1 MSDFFL
7 EILRAIIV
15 GGIFIYLWIAGRKE
29 EIYRQEGWSL
39 ILAGFGLIFFG
50 MIIDITDNFSTLNQ
64 YILIGDTP
72 YQAFVEKVVGFLF
85 GFILLTIGFW
95 KWMPTVIKL
104 REAEKALK
112 KSHDDLE
119 SMVDRRTA
127 ELKLINQELQQEID
141 DRKRVEEELNKYREN
156 LEIIVE
162 KRTQEL
168 RKVQKELIGKALDA
182 GRAQSSAMVLHNIG
196 NAITPMKVQ
205 VEALKNQETGQI
217 FKYMKNCL
225 LELDANKDDLKRYV
239 TEDPRGREV
248 FSYFGNLV
256 QSADEY
262 RTENK
267 DRFENLDRALSY
279 VAEILSLQQAYAVGK
294 QESRQMVYLNAL
306 IEDAICMQHGA
317 LERRKIT
324 IVKHLDKSIPRLVI
338 DKNRLIQVINN
349 LIKNSYEAIDALE
362 HENREKTI
370 AFKTFS
376 DKRQAGFEIADSG
389 IGIEEEQFN
398 SAFEIGKSSKGSS
411 GFGLYYCKM
420 FVEDNNGQLI
430 FNSPGKGKGA
440 VVRVAFEQQRL
451 APDS

>member
-1 MSDFFL
+1 
-7 EILRAIIV
+7 
-15 GGIFIYLWIAGRKE
+15 
-29 EIYRQEGWSL
+29 
-39 ILAGFGLIFFG
+39 
-50 MIIDITDNFSTLNQ
+50 
-64 YILIGDTP
+64 
-72 YQAFVEKVVGFLF
+72 
-85 GFILLTIGFW
+85 
-95 KWMPTVIKL
+95 MPTVIRL

-119 SMVDRRTA
+119 SKVDRRTA

-141 DRKRVEEELNKYREN
+141 DRKRVEEELNKYRED

-162 KRTQEL
+162 KRTQDL
-168 RKVQKELIGKALDA
+168 RKAQKELIGKALDA

-279 VAEILSLQQAYAVGK
+279 VAE
-294 QESRQMVYLNAL
+294 

-430 FNSPGKGKGA
+430 FNSPGKGKTSTLAEKGQIECFSSKSENGKGGEY
-440 VVRVAFEQQRL
+440 RRSIWCCFIFEKERKK
-451 APDS
+451 

>member
-1 MSDFFL
+1 MSDLFL
-7 EILRAIIV
+7 EVLRAIIV

-50 MIIDITDNFSTLNQ
+50 MIIDITDNFPTLNH

-119 SMVDRRTA
+119 SKVDRRTA

-162 KRTQEL
+162 KRTQDL
-168 RKVQKELIGKALDA
+168 RKAQKELIGKALDA

-217 FKYMKNCL
+217 FKYMKNCF

-239 TEDPRGREV
+239 LEDPRGREV

-256 QSADEY
+256 YSADEY
-262 RTENK
+262 GTENK

-317 LERRKIT
+317 LERRRIT
-324 IVKHLDKSIPRLVI
+324 IVKHLDKNNPRLVI
-338 DKNRLIQVINN
+338 DQNRLMQVINN
-349 LIKNSYEAIDALE
+349 LIKNSYEAIDAL
-362 HENREKTI
+362 R
-370 AFKTFS
+370 S
-376 DKRQAGFEIADSG
+376 
-389 IGIEEEQFN
+389 
-398 SAFEIGKSSKGSS
+398 
-411 GFGLYYCKM
+411 
-420 FVEDNNGQLI
+420 
-430 FNSPGKGKGA
+430 
-440 VVRVAFEQQRL
+440 
-451 APDS
+451 

>member
-50 MIIDITDNFSTLNQ
+50 MTIDITDNFPALNHFV
-64 YILIGDTP
+64 LIGDTP

-95 KWMPTVIKL
+95 KWMPTVIRL

-119 SMVDRRTA
+119 SKVDRRTA

-162 KRTQEL
+162 KRTQDL
-168 RKVQKELIGKALDA
+168 RKAQKELIGKALDA

-217 FKYMKNCL
+217 FKYMKNCF

-239 TEDPRGREV
+239 LEDPRGREV

-279 VAEILSLQQAYAVGK
+279 VAEILSLQQTYAVGK

-306 IEDAICMQHGA
+306 IEDAICMQHSA
-317 LERRKIT
+317 LERQRIT
-324 IVKHLDKSIPRLVI
+324 IVKHLDKNNPRLVI
-338 DKNRLIQVINN
+338 DQNRLMQVVNN
-349 LIKNSYEAIDALE
+349 LIKNSYEAIDALNYE
-362 HENREKTI
+362 DNEKTI
-370 AFKTFS
+370 TFKTFS
-376 DKRQAGFEIADSG
+376 DKRQAGFEIADDG
-389 IGIEEEQFN
+389 IGIEEERLN
-398 SAFEIGKSSKGSS
+398 RALEIGKSSKGSS

-430 FNSPGKGKGA
+430 FNSTGKGKGA
-440 VVRVAFEQQRL
+440 VVRVTFDQQEM
-451 APDS
+451 APYS

>member
-1 MSDFFL
+1 MSDLFL

-29 EIYRQEGWSL
+29 EIHRQEGWSL
-39 ILAGFGLIFFG
+39 ILGGFGLIFFG
-50 MIIDITDNFSTLNQ
+50 MTIDITDNFPALNHFV
-64 YILIGDTP
+64 LIGDTP
-72 YQAFVEKVVGFLF
+72 YQAFVEKVVGYLF

-95 KWMPTVIKL
+95 KWMPTVIMIK
-104 REAEKALK
+104 EAEKALK
-112 KSHDDLE
+112 KSHNDLE
-119 SMVDRRTA
+119 SKVDKRTA

-141 DRKRVEEELNKYREN
+141 DRKRVEKELNKYREN
-156 LEIIVE
+156 LEKIVE
-162 KRTQEL
+162 KRTQDL
-168 RKVQKELIGKALDA
+168 QKAQKELIGKALDA
-182 GRAQSSAMVLHNIG
+182 GRAQSSAMVMHNIG

-205 VEALKNQETGQI
+205 VEALKNQELGQI
-217 FKYMKNCL
+217 FKYMKNCF

-267 DRFENLDRALSY
+267 DRFENLDHALSY

-317 LERRKIT
+317 LERRRIT
-324 IVKHLDKSIPRLVI
+324 MVTHFNKNDPRLVI
-338 DKNRLIQVINN
+338 DKNRLMQVVNN
-349 LIKNSYEAIDALE
+349 LLKNSYEAIDALE

-376 DKRQAGFEIADSG
+376 DKRQAGFKIADSG

-398 SAFEIGKSSKGSS
+398 SVFEIGKSNKGSS
-411 GFGLYYCKM
+411 GFGLYYCKV
-420 FVEDNNGQLI
+420 FVEDNNGQII

-440 VVRVAFEQQRL
+440 VVRVAFEQQRF